1 MSSYLS
7 KYVSQY
13 RIVAE
18 IDQNTN
24 DFCRDMRGNLCND
37 DDVYIKCKKGIKIF
51 HFGRGVLQVYIPSL
65 KRGNNILKAIEEDGN
80 KELVT
85 NIERTDSEVLFKIKD
100 KHLSNIIQH
109 LNPVVTGANISP
121 FSTKNLPKKRSIL
134 TEEELEEY
142 KKIVEPI
149 IKTNPLIIRTT
160 NTEFS
165 KKIGKRLKMNE
176 GQIIADAKKEMVSL
190 RDYFYLKG
198 FKEEY
203 LNQLRKKV
211 HKEIE
216 YRKEVEERNKE
227 VNKGIQQ
234 SISNS

>member
-7 KYVSQY
+7 KYVGQY
-13 RIVAE
+13 RVVAE

-24 DFCRDMRGNLCND
+24 DFCRDVRGNLCND
-37 DDVYIKCKKGIKIF
+37 EDVYIKCKKGIKIF
-51 HFGRGVLQVYIPSL
+51 HYGRGVLQVYIPS
-65 KRGNNILKAIEEDGN
+65 KQRGNNILKSIEEDGN

-109 LNPVVTGANISP
+109 LNPMVSGANISP
-121 FSTKNLPKKRSIL
+121 FSTKNLPKKKSIL

-142 KKIVEPI
+142 RKIVEPFRI
-149 IKTNPLIIRTT
+149 SNPLLIKTINKD
-160 NTEFS
+160 FV
-165 KKIGKRLKMNE
+165 KKISKRLKMNE
-176 GQIIADAKKEMVSL
+176 TEIAADAKKEMVSL

-203 LNQLRKKV
+203 LKELKKKV
-211 HKEIE
+211 TEEKDKEM
-216 YRKEVEERNKE
+216 NKRT
-227 VNKGIQQ
+227 QQ
-234 SISNS
+234 SIINS

>member
-7 KYVSQY
+7 KYVGQY
-13 RIVAE
+13 RVVAE

-24 DFCRDMRGNLCND
+24 DFCRDVRGNLCND
-37 DDVYIKCKKGIKIF
+37 EDVYIKCKKGIKIF
-51 HFGRGVLQVYIPSL
+51 HYGRGVLQVYIPS
-65 KRGNNILKAIEEDGN
+65 KQRGNNILKSIEEDGN

-109 LNPVVTGANISP
+109 LNPMVSGANISP
-121 FSTKNLPKKRSIL
+121 FSTKNLPKKKSIL

-142 KKIVEPI
+142 RKIVEPFRI
-149 IKTNPLIIRTT
+149 SNPLLIKTINKD
-160 NTEFS
+160 FV
-165 KKIGKRLKMNE
+165 KKISKRLKMNE
-176 GQIIADAKKEMVSL
+176 AEIAADAKKETVSL

-203 LNQLRKKV
+203 LKELKKKV
-211 HKEIE
+211 TEELK
-216 YRKEVEERNKE
+216 YRKEVEERK
-227 VNKGIQQ
+227 
-234 SISNS
+234 

>member
-7 KYVSQY
+7 KYVGQY
-13 RIVAE
+13 RVVAE
-18 IDQNTN
+18 VDQNTN

-65 KRGNNILKAIEEDGN
+65 KRGNNILKAIEEESGS
-80 KELVT
+80 EFII

-100 KHLSNIIQH
+100 KHLSNIIRH

-121 FSTKNLPKKRSIL
+121 FSTKNLPKKKNIL

-160 NTEFS
+160 NIEFS

-203 LNQLRKKV
+203 LKQLKMKV

-227 VNKGIQQ
+227 IQQ

>member
-7 KYVSQY
+7 KYVGQY
-13 RIVAE
+13 RVVAE
-18 IDQNTN
+18 IDQNTNDFTN

-51 HFGRGVLQVYIPSL
+51 HYGRGVLQVYIPS
-65 KRGNNILKAIEEDGN
+65 KQRGNNILKSIEEDGN

-109 LNPVVTGANISP
+109 LNPMVSGANISP
-121 FSTKNLPKKRSIL
+121 FSTKNLPKKKSIL

-142 KKIVEPI
+142 RKIVEPFRI
-149 IKTNPLIIRTT
+149 SNPLLIKTINKD
-160 NTEFS
+160 FV
-165 KKIGKRLKMNE
+165 KKISKRLKMNE
-176 GQIIADAKKEMVSL
+176 AEIAADAKKETVSL

-203 LNQLRKKV
+203 LKELKKKV
-211 HKEIE
+211 TEELK
-216 YRKEVEERNKE
+216 YRKEVEERK
-227 VNKGIQQ
+227 
-234 SISNS
+234 